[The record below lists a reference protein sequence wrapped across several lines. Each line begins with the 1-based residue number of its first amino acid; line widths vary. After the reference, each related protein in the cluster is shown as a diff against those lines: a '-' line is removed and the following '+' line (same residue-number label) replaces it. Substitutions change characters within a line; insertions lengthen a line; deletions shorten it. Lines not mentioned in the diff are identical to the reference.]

1 MADFQTSTH
10 RQRWILSRNELVEK
24 RRDANQRAVAALKKY
39 GATRV
44 EVQPDGSLA
53 YPGVP
58 STADDFVGEKMRS
71 LPEPL
76 SVDEE
81 LLILRFYE
89 QKIQQ
94 VCAAFSFPHKIQAT
108 AILYFKRFFLNWS
121 VMEHDPKQI
130 MLTCIYISCKVEEF
144 HVSAEELGK
153 GIQQDPQAVLKNE
166 LCLLQGL
173 NFDLI
178 VYAPYRS
185 VDGFIFDLEK
195 KFQSKDDGFLQE
207 LKELRE
213 AAFFVIDNLMLTDA
227 CLLFPPGQLAIAAM
241 RSSNLEKKAID
252 FDNRYLKNIADRPH
266 KKHSYSELIEGINA
280 IDQMLEAA
288 RSLNEGDVKHIDRKL
303 KYCRNP
309 HLQDDSKKR
318 ERKTKHK
325 PKRTLQDTVADVA

>member
-1 MADFQTSTH
+1 MS
-10 RQRWILSRNELVEK
+10 K
-24 RRDANQRAVAALKKY
+24 
-39 GATRV
+39 
-44 EVQPDGSLA
+44 
-53 YPGVP
+53 
-58 STADDFVGEKMRS
+58 
-71 LPEPL
+71 
-76 SVDEE
+76 
-81 LLILRFYE
+81 
-89 QKIQQ
+89 KIQQ

-195 KFQSKDDGFLQE
+195 KFQSKDDAFLQE

-252 FDNRYLKNIADRPH
+252 FDKYLKNIADRPH

>member
-10 RQRWILSRNELVEK
+10 LQRWILSRNDLVEK
-24 RRDANQRAVAALKKY
+24 RRDANQRAVLALKKY

-58 STADDFVGEKMRS
+58 ITGDDFAGEKKS
-71 LPEPL
+71 ALPEPL
-76 SVDEE
+76 TVDEE
-81 LLILRFYE
+81 LLLQRFYQ

-94 VCAAFSFPHKIQAT
+94 VCAAFSFPHKIQAA

-153 GIQQDPQAVLKNE
+153 GIQQDPQALLKNE
-166 LCLLQGL
+166 LCVLQGL

-178 VYAPYRS
+178 VYAPYRA
-185 VDGFIFDLEK
+185 VDGFIFDMEK
-195 KFQSKDDGFLQE
+195 FFHTREEIFLQRLKE
-207 LKELRE
+207 LKE
-213 AAFFVIDNLMLTDA
+213 AALFIIDNLMLTDA
-227 CLLFPPGQLAIAAM
+227 ILLFPPGQIAIATLQSA
-241 RSSNLEKKAID
+241 NLEEKTID
-252 FDNRYLKNIADRPH
+252 FDKYLKNVADRQQ
-266 KKHSYSELIEGINA
+266 KRKSLSELMDCISAIN
-280 IDQMLEAA
+280 QMLKDA
-288 RSLNEGDVKHIDRKL
+288 RPLNEADVKHIDRKL

-309 HLQDDSKKR
+309 QLQDDSKKR

-325 PKRTLQDTVADVA
+325 PKRPSQDAIGDAL